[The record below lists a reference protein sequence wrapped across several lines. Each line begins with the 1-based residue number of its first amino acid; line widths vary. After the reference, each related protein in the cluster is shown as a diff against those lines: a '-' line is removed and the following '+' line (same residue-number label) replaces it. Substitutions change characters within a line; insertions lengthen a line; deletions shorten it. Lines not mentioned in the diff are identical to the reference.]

1 MDQKQYMP
9 ACNSAFYDKGCC
21 TRINEMMPR
30 EPYGGM
36 KAFKLLLYV
45 VVSYAVRVDMVGTNH
60 KKVLTQ

>member
-36 KAFKLLLYV
+36 KAFKTFTKSLAVELLRESIRGQLKTI
-45 VVSYAVRVDMVGTNH
+45 AI
-60 KKVLTQ
+60 